1 MIALIV
7 LLVTTVARAPLTP
20 PTPMMASPKLIR
32 PQSFVQLVIIVL
44 NEHQQQQH
52 IHVLLELTMISLES
66 NTQTN
71 VLTVLQVRDSKIC
84 G

>member
-7 LLVTTVARAPLTP
+7 LLVTTVARAPP
-20 PTPMMASPKLIR
+20 MQPTPMMAPQQLIR

-52 IHVLLELTMISLES
+52 IHVLLELTMTSLE
-66 NTQTN
+66 
-71 VLTVLQVRDSKIC
+71 
-84 G
+84 